1 MPRLVITL
9 NWSGVISLSS
19 LNCSIGLLITLVGYR
34 PTCFL
39 VQIRLFIADRTAIC
53 NVHVKGRKLTYSRCI
68 FVWIWTTNENCT
80 NNLSTQQLKNAGI
93 ILVLCYRVIFYQYHV
108 SVYRKFCAIWIF
120 IASYCYFTLYMCLFL
135 FYFCLFLFI
144 KKVNSSILFQSINQ
158 SIG

>member
-19 LNCSIGLLITLVGYR
+19 LNCSIGLLVTLVGRR

-93 ILVLCYRVIFYQYHV
+93 ILVLCYRVIYQYLV

-120 IASYCYFTLYMCLFL
+120 IASYCYFTVYMCLFYSIFVYFYLLRNLTVL
-135 FYFCLFLFI
+135 FFF
-144 KKVNSSILFQSINQ
+144 NQ
-158 SIG
+158 SIS